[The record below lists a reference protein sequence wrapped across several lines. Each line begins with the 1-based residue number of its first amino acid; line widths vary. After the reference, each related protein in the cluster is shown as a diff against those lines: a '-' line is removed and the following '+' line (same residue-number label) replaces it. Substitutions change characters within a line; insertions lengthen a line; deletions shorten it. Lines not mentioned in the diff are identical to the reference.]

1 VDNLGQFIGS
11 HAVLLFGTLAL
22 TMLWLTALAWWMVS
36 RWGER
41 WWSAGM
47 QAWAALLQ
55 SEWIQRLLARFP
67 ALRKLRENR
76 FVAGGY
82 LGVHSVIG
90 FLIVLVT
97 LSIFAELADEI
108 AEDEDFAHFDTE
120 LTLTLSQTLAPKT
133 LQAFYWITQLGDV
146 RTLVA
151 LGIAVTAFLLLR
163 KRWLLAASWS
173 LALAGNGLLV
183 RLLKWIFQRD
193 RPLHEHGLLI
203 EQGWSFP
210 SGHASGALVAYGMLA
225 YLLVRATPRGWH
237 LLIVCAAIAL
247 ILLIGFSRVFLQVH
261 YFSDVVAGYMSGMA
275 WLVVC
280 VGGCE
285 VVLRQ
290 RARRPKNAR
299 SSRAF
304 ASGG

>member
-1 VDNLGQFIGS
+1 MANPGQFIGS
-11 HAVLLFGTLAL
+11 HAVLLFASLSL
-22 TMLWLTALAWWMVS
+22 IMLCLTALAWWLVG

-41 WWSAGM
+41 WWSAGVRTWTM
-47 QAWAALLQ
+47 LLNRAP
-55 SEWIQRLLARFP
+55 IQRLLARFP
-67 ALRKLRENR
+67 GLRKLRENR

-82 LGVHSVIG
+82 LGVHSVVG
-90 FLIVLVT
+90 FLIIFAT
-97 LSIFAELADEI
+97 LSVFAELADEI
-108 AEDEDFAHFDTE
+108 AEDEAFTRFDTE
-120 LTLTLSQTLAPKT
+120 LTLTLSQTLTSPA

-146 RTLVA
+146 RTLTV
-151 LGIAVTAFLLLR
+151 LGLAVTALLLFR

-173 LALAGNGLLV
+173 ITLAGNGLLI
-183 RLLKWIFQRD
+183 RLLKWVFQRE

-225 YLLVRATPRGWH
+225 YLLVRSTPRGWH

-261 YFSDVVAGYMSGMA
+261 YFSDVIAGYMSGMA

-280 VGGCE
+280 VGGSE
-285 VVLRQ
+285 VALRHWGNQ
-290 RARRPKNAR
+290 GRR
-299 SSRAF
+299 
-304 ASGG
+304 